1 MLMKLDSLK
10 ITTSPSIKQFK
21 SFKTFHENAPVES
34 LNLQVS
40 PKSSAQLSVFS
51 IAVFM
56 NLRTYSVDNSFYL
69 DHDLMAFLGSILMK
83 LHNLE
88 VSQKAS
94 SPSPILDKSYL
105 ILVQHLKV
113 LKETLL
119 MELHNLQTKTP
130 SSSSSPSINSERAS
144 TKQIVELRYLQIRTT
159 LPKYHEE
166 INQTMDLQIKELLI
180 NIPTPFPFPRSLAI
194 KAEMAEE
201 SPLMQRTARCHLHAR
216 MELSLGAQGL
226 HELLL
231 AQTTKPGYSRREE
244 DLQLAGYPRSSKRT
258 RHSGGVLAS
267 GFPHKLD
274 CYIQT

>member
-1 MLMKLDSLK
+1 
-10 ITTSPSIKQFK
+10 
-21 SFKTFHENAPVES
+21 
-34 LNLQVS
+34 
-40 PKSSAQLSVFS
+40 
-51 IAVFM
+51 
-56 NLRTYSVDNSFYL
+56 
-69 DHDLMAFLGSILMK
+69 
-83 LHNLE
+83 
-88 VSQKAS
+88 
-94 SPSPILDKSYL
+94 
-105 ILVQHLKV
+105 
-113 LKETLL
+113 
-119 MELHNLQTKTP
+119 MELHNLQVSQRSSSRFEIYLSEVLLINNLLTVQTKTP

-231 AQTTKPGYSRREE
+231 AQTTKPGYSRRAE

-258 RHSGGVLAS
+258 RHSGGVFGIRLPTQAGLLHS
-267 GFPHKLD
+267 DIRTSVPNVGRTFWARRVLHW
-274 CYIQT
+274 